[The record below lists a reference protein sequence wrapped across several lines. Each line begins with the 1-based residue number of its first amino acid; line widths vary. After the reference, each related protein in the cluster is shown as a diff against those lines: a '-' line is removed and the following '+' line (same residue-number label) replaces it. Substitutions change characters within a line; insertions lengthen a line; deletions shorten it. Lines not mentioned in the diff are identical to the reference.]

1 MAAVV
6 AIMATIMTAFF
17 DIWANRYGSVD
28 CRVALTQPNGGWGL
42 DENVCGVHARTV
54 HAARPHCAN
63 CTHALCTLHARIV
76 HAARPHCARC
86 TPALCTLHAR
96 IVYTARTHCA
106 RCTHALCTLHA
117 RIVHAAR
124 THCGHCT
131 HALCTLHARTV
142 HAAFDALWIA
152 ILGFMTLVL
161 LADTER
167 EPLLEHVEWGTL
179 LFFAALFV
187 LMHIS
192 CTSRKAW
199 AH

>member
-1 MAAVV
+1 MAVSESLTASHN
-6 AIMATIMTAFF
+6 TIQLFIPRKSDGGSGCYHGNHYDSFF
-17 DIWANRYGSVD
+17 DIWANGYSSVD
-28 CRVALTQPNGGWGL
+28 CRVALTQANGGWGL
-42 DENVCGVHARTV
+42 DENVCSV
-54 HAARPHCAN
+54 
-63 CTHALCTLHARIV
+63 HARIV
-76 HAARPHCARC
+76 HAARPHCA
-86 TPALCTLHAR
+86 HG
-96 IVYTARTHCA
+96 
-106 RCTHALCTLHA
+106 THALWTLQ
-117 RIVHAAR
+117 
-124 THCGHCT
+124 